1 MSSSMTSTMHPY
13 RAFSKLTQH
22 RSSAA
27 LGSSRVVAPTPR
39 VRIRAR
45 ASSVVVRANWI
56 KDAFFKSAEEKALAE
71 FATSDAG
78 KKAIE
83 FAAANK
89 GGGMDLILA
98 FGKKEAVLQHVPT
111 ANSKS
116 LIDTGT
122 RTLLATLINGLI
134 DIPIM
139 SEANEQILAL
149 KAVDLIAD
157 YLEKEM
163 RDRGIA
169 SFFEDVK
176 SLSDKDLD
184 KWVVKI
190 ATDINEK
197 VDLPVLDEEQEQI
210 VIELVLKLVAHKFVK
225 GEKPFD

>member
-1 MSSSMTSTMHPY
+1 
-13 RAFSKLTQH
+13 
-22 RSSAA
+22 
-27 LGSSRVVAPTPR
+27 
-39 VRIRAR
+39 
-45 ASSVVVRANWI
+45 
-56 KDAFFKSAEEKALAE
+56 
-71 FATSDAG
+71 
-78 KKAIE
+78 
-83 FAAANK
+83 
-89 GGGMDLILA
+89 
-98 FGKKEAVLQHVPT
+98 
-111 ANSKS
+111 
-116 LIDTGT
+116 
-122 RTLLATLINGLI
+122 
-134 DIPIM
+134 M

>member
-1 MSSSMTSTMHPY
+1 MSSSMTSTTHPY

-98 FGKKEAVLQHVPT
+98 FGKKEAGRGGG
-111 ANSKS
+111 AEGGERDAFSA
-116 LIDTGT
+116 
-122 RTLLATLINGLI
+122 RRR
-134 DIPIM
+134 
-139 SEANEQILAL
+139 
-149 KAVDLIAD
+149 VDASAR
-157 YLEKEM
+157 M
-163 RDRGIA
+163 APPRWTVRRRGR
-169 SFFEDVK
+169 
-176 SLSDKDLD
+176 
-184 KWVVKI
+184 
-190 ATDINEK
+190 
-197 VDLPVLDEEQEQI
+197 
-210 VIELVLKLVAHKFVK
+210 
-225 GEKPFD
+225 